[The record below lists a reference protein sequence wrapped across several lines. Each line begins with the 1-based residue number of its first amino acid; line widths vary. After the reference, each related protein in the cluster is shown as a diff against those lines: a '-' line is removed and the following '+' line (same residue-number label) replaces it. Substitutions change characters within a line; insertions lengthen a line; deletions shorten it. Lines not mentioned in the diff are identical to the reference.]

1 MSETKKRV
9 FWTQQEKQA
18 VADEMHRLL
27 ESDPL
32 QSKLQAV
39 LKAQQVLPAERRR
52 VVPAWTTVQEQIEP
66 HLKIARANAQA
77 ASRQAEREAAA
88 AFPTADVPHD
98 AEHVGATGAALPD
111 GHSLLDAAVLRNA
124 AAGGAAASG
133 ATAGGTPGSGAAAG
147 AVAPAA
153 GSLAGLLAQQFE
165 TLTQIGSRMLGDAIV
180 AALSDPAVEAR
191 LIELMQAAWTRAA
204 AAGGAAG
211 LPNGGHG
218 LARPNGAPPSTAAK
232 PKVLVAGLL
241 PAQANELSEE
251 FAQTLDIRHWRT
263 TETAEQLRSQARHC
277 AVAVAMVDAV
287 DAATEAL
294 LRSMQLRYI
303 RHTGG
308 LDRLKDRLHELIDHG
323 VFNLLSS

>member
-77 ASRQAEREAAA
+77 AIRQAEREAAA
-88 AFPTADVPHD
+88 AAAPTDGVPQEAMRVD
-98 AEHVGATGAALPD
+98 AARGSLPA
-111 GHSLLDAAVLRNA
+111 GQLPAGQEPVDAAVSR
-124 AAGGAAASG
+124 GAA
-133 ATAGGTPGSGAAAG
+133 PGSVPTA
-147 AVAPAA
+147 
-153 GSLAGLLAQQFE
+153 SLATLLAQQLDA
-165 TLTQIGSRMLGDAIV
+165 LTQVGAKMLGDAIV
-180 AALSDPAVEAR
+180 GALSDPAVESR
-191 LIELMQAAWTRAA
+191 LIELTQAAWMRAA
-204 AAGGAAG
+204 LAGSAAGMPGGA
-211 LPNGGHG
+211 HG
-218 LARPNGAPPSTAAK
+218 LARPTSALQPAAAK
-232 PKVLVAGLL
+232 PKVLVAGLP

-287 DAATEAL
+287 DPATEAL

>member
-9 FWTQQEKQA
+9 FWTQLEKQA

-77 ASRQAEREAAA
+77 ASRHAEREAAVA
-88 AFPTADVPHD
+88 AAGPADGVPQEAMRVD
-98 AEHVGATGAALPD
+98 AARGSLPA
-111 GHSLLDAAVLRNA
+111 GQQPVDAAVPRGA
-124 AAGGAAASG
+124 APGEAPAAASL
-133 ATAGGTPGSGAAAG
+133 AA
-147 AVAPAA
+147 
-153 GSLAGLLAQQFE
+153 LLAQQLDA
-165 TLTQIGSRMLGDAIV
+165 LTQVGAKMLGDAIV
-180 AALSDPAVEAR
+180 GALSDPAVESR
-191 LIELMQAAWTRAA
+191 LIELMQAAWMRAA
-204 AAGGAAG
+204 LASSAAGIPGGA
-211 LPNGGHG
+211 HG
-218 LARPNGAPPSTAAK
+218 LARPGSALQPAAAK
-232 PKVLVAGLL
+232 PKVLVAGLP

-287 DAATEAL
+287 DPATEAL

-303 RHTGG
+303 RQTGG

>member
-77 ASRQAEREAAA
+77 ASRQAEREAAT
-88 AFPTADVPHD
+88 AFPTADVPRD
-98 AEHVGATGAALPD
+98 AERIGAFGAPLPD
-111 GHSLLDAAVLRNA
+111 AHPLLDAAVLRSA
-124 AAGGAAASG
+124 AAGSAAASG
-133 ATAGGTPGSGAAAG
+133 ASTGGTTGGGAAA
-147 AVAPAA
+147 AASASAPAA
-153 GSLAGLLAQQFE
+153 GSLAGLLAQQLE
-165 TLTQIGSRMLGDAIV
+165 TLTQVGAKMLGDAIV

-191 LIELMQAAWTRAA
+191 LIELMQAAWTRA
-204 AAGGAAG
+204 GGAAG

-218 LARPNGAPPSTAAK
+218 LARPNGALQSTAAK

>member
-88 AFPTADVPHD
+88 AAPTIDVPRD
-98 AEHVGATGAALPD
+98 AERIDSADAPLSNGQP
-111 GHSLLDAAVLRNA
+111 SIDAAVSR
-124 AAGGAAASG
+124 GAASSG
-133 ATAGGTPGSGAAAG
+133 AGHSGAGHG
-147 AVAPAA
+147 AAPAA
-153 GSLAGLLAQQFE
+153 GSLAGLLAQQLE
-165 TLTQIGSRMLGDAIV
+165 TLTQMGAKMLGDAIV
-180 AALSDPAVEAR
+180 AALSDPAIESR

-204 AAGGAAG
+204 VAGGAAG
-211 LPNGGHG
+211 LPSGAHG
-218 LARPNGAPPSTAAK
+218 LARPNGALQSAAAK

-323 VFNLLSS
+323 VFHLLSS